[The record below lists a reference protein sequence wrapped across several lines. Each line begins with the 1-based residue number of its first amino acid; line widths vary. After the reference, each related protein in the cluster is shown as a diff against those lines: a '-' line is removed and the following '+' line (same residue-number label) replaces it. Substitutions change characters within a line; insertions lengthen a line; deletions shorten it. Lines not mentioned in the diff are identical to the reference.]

1 MTNAENEIQVHLSTT
16 IDMLNE
22 IPSKCK
28 AVKKLKKLFTSISEL
43 DEFQE
48 YSVLISK
55 KYLLLV
61 VFQVMIERNITFK
74 EAIEICLKEKFNLV
88 YNNVNLSMKHS
99 YLRSSTKQELGEEL
113 RELKEDNKNIYLYLP
128 DITLDMRQVLEES
141 MLLDMA
147 KKLTRDFELKSI
159 SKEFEA
165 YFEEI
170 MKINDLEKTVYD
182 ESLEIMKS
190 DIESKYFPFALG
202 FIILEVIKNAIE
214 NDVEFSE
221 AKVYLNM
228 DMQNDFLNYIKKVC
242 QNDVYIERYK
252 RVLKNLYVGLKD

>member
-1 MTNAENEIQVHLSTT
+1 
-16 IDMLNE
+16 
-22 IPSKCK
+22 
-28 AVKKLKKLFTSISEL
+28 
-43 DEFQE
+43 
-48 YSVLISK
+48 
-55 KYLLLV
+55 
-61 VFQVMIERNITFK
+61 
-74 EAIEICLKEKFNLV
+74 
-88 YNNVNLSMKHS
+88 
-99 YLRSSTKQELGEEL
+99 
-113 RELKEDNKNIYLYLP
+113 
-128 DITLDMRQVLEES
+128 
-141 MLLDMA
+141 
-147 KKLTRDFELKSI
+147 
-159 SKEFEA
+159 
-165 YFEEI
+165 